1 MPQAPHPG
9 PPHEGEGEE
18 ILGELR
24 VPIDLEIVSPARL
37 VLSRSVDM
45 VVMPGYEGD
54 IAAQGNHAP
63 MIILL
68 RGGVISLYDGPNVV
82 SRLFVAGGFAEIT
95 KDRCT
100 ILADDAVPVDEL
112 SADQARRNLQAAEA
126 AWADVDKA
134 DINARDA
141 VLDRLQS
148 KREAVRVS
156 GAA

>member
-1 MPQAPHPG
+1 MPI
-9 PPHEGEGEE
+9 E
-18 ILGELR
+18 
-24 VPIDLEIVSPARL
+24 LEIVSPARL

-54 IAAQGNHAP
+54 LAAQENHAP
-63 MIILL
+63 MIVLL
-68 RGGVISLYDGPNVV
+68 RGGVISLYDGANVV

-95 KDRCT
+95 KNRCT
-100 ILADDAVPVDEL
+100 ILADDAVPVEDL
-112 SADQARRNLQAAEA
+112 SADTARRNLQAAEA

-148 KREAVRVS
+148 TREAVRVS
-156 GAA
+156 SAA

>member
-1 MPQAPHPG
+1 
-9 PPHEGEGEE
+9 
-18 ILGELR
+18 

-54 IAAQGNHAP
+54 IAAQENHAP

-68 RGGVISLYDGPNVV
+68 RGGVISLYDGTNVV

-95 KDRCT
+95 RDRCT

-112 SADQARRNLQAAEA
+112 SADGARRNLAAAEA
-126 AWADVDKA
+126 AWAEVDKA
-134 DINARDA
+134 DINAREA

-148 KREAVRVS
+148 TREAVRVS

>member
-1 MPQAPHPG
+1 
-9 PPHEGEGEE
+9 
-18 ILGELR
+18 
-24 VPIDLEIVSPARL
+24 
-37 VLSRSVDM
+37 
-45 VVMPGYEGD
+45 
-54 IAAQGNHAP
+54 

-68 RGGVISLYDGPNVV
+68 RGGVISLYDGQNVV